1 MSTQKKPDMHSDLT
15 DSERDKARMQPEET
29 TMDMPDAE
37 EIPGQE
43 HIHVPRMR
51 EFQDTTISSDDE
63 EGKNVFAEEE
73 ELDDQDTDV
82 TPEEIELLSRTDI
95 SMSGIDDEDRRKLM
109 LDKTDFDGELLNE
122 KDNISGEDLDVPGA
136 DEDDADEEIGEED
149 EENNS
154 YSLGGDRKD

>member
-1 MSTQKKPDMHSDLT
+1 
-15 DSERDKARMQPEET
+15 MQPEET

-73 ELDDQDTDV
+73 ELDDQDTDF

-122 KDNISGEDLDVPGA
+122 KDNISGEQQLQP
-136 DEDDADEEIGEED
+136 
-149 EENNS
+149 
-154 YSLGGDRKD
+154 RR